1 MPPCEENFSSLPLGR
16 SEIHAQTE
24 GKKQSENKP
33 KDNEEVCVID
43 KNVPWMTTAVTD
55 LSMQNFVPLDRAYCS
70 ENFLMI
76 SKFFAV
82 GPSHFV
88 TRDTFDDEE
97 EWRDAILVLFT
108 RTEED
113 LAVKD
118 VWEMAKLILNAW
130 WIVNACVYVCIYIR
144 DMRARYDMS
153 LWRRSVKEFYL
164 VFFGYTSAVC
174 QGHNFFS
181 FLSCALSQT
190 KRSDFTKKR
199 RNKRAGKYHH
209 VLLL

>member
-1 MPPCEENFSSLPLGR
+1 MPPREENFFFSSSLWVGDTR
-16 SEIHAQTE
+16 TNR

-97 EWRDAILVLFT
+97 EWRDAILVVLFT
-108 RTEED
+108 RTEEVNAEED
-113 LAVKD
+113 RAVKD
-118 VWEMAKLILNAW
+118 VWEIAKLILNAW
-130 WIVNACVYVCIYIR
+130 WIVNACVCVYICEIYIR
-144 DMRARYDMS
+144 DNMRARYVF
-153 LWRRSVKEFYL
+153 LWRISERGV
-164 VFFGYTSAVC
+164 
-174 QGHNFFS
+174 
-181 FLSCALSQT
+181 LSCFFVRGRVHVGHFFLFFLTPALF
-190 KRSDFTKKR
+190 SDKKVWF
-199 RNKRAGKYHH
+199 Y
-209 VLLL
+209 

>member
-1 MPPCEENFSSLPLGR
+1 MPPREDNFFFSSSR
-16 SEIHAQTE
+16 SVGDTRTNR
-24 GKKQSENKP
+24 GKKAKSENKP

-97 EWRDAILVLFT
+97 EWRDAILVVLFT
-108 RTEED
+108 RTEEVNAEED

-118 VWEMAKLILNAW
+118 VWEIAKLILNAW
-130 WIVNACVYVCIYIR
+130 WIVNACVCVYICDIYIR
-144 DMRARYDMS
+144 DNMRARC
-153 LWRRSVKEFYL
+153 V
-164 VFFGYTSAVC
+164 
-174 QGHNFFS
+174 
-181 FLSCALSQT
+181 FLSLKIRERGVLSCLVL
-190 KRSDFTKKR
+190 K
-199 RNKRAGKYHH
+199 H
-209 VLLL
+209 VGHFFLPASLLFSLLLSVSDKKVWFY

>member
-1 MPPCEENFSSLPLGR
+1 MPPCEENFFFSSSLWVGDTR
-16 SEIHAQTE
+16 TNR
-24 GKKQSENKP
+24 GKKHSENKP
-33 KDNEEVCVID
+33 KDNEDVCVID

-97 EWRDAILVLFT
+97 EWRDAILVVLFT
-108 RTEED
+108 RTEEVNAEED

-118 VWEMAKLILNAW
+118 VWEIAKLILNAW
-130 WIVNACVYVCIYIR
+130 WIVNACVCVYICDIYIR
-144 DMRARYDMS
+144 DNMRERY
-153 LWRRSVKEFYL
+153 V
-164 VFFGYTSAVC
+164 
-174 QGHNFFS
+174 
-181 FLSCALSQT
+181 FLSLKGSERGVLSCLVLIHVGHFFLPASLLFSPLLSV
-190 KRSDFTKKR
+190 SDKKVWF
-199 RNKRAGKYHH
+199 Y
-209 VLLL
+209 

>member
-108 RTEED
+108 RTEEVNAEED

-144 DMRARYDMS
+144 DMRARYVFMKKISERVLSCFFWIHVGCLPRSQFFLFS
-153 LWRRSVKEFYL
+153 LLRSVSDKKVWFY
-164 VFFGYTSAVC
+164 
-174 QGHNFFS
+174 
-181 FLSCALSQT
+181 
-190 KRSDFTKKR
+190 
-199 RNKRAGKYHH
+199 
-209 VLLL
+209 

>member
-1 MPPCEENFSSLPLGR
+1 MPPCEDNFFFSSSR
-16 SEIHAQTE
+16 SVGDTRTNR
-24 GKKQSENKP
+24 GKKAKSENKP
-33 KDNEEVCVID
+33 KDNEDVCVID

-97 EWRDAILVLFT
+97 EWRDAILVVLFT
-108 RTEED
+108 RTEEVNAEED

-118 VWEMAKLILNAW
+118 VWEIAKLILNAW
-130 WIVNACVYVCIYIR
+130 WIVNACVCVYICDIYIR
-144 DMRARYDMS
+144 DNMRERY
-153 LWRRSVKEFYL
+153 V
-164 VFFGYTSAVC
+164 
-174 QGHNFFS
+174 
-181 FLSCALSQT
+181 FLSLRISERGVLSCLVLI
-190 KRSDFTKKR
+190 
-199 RNKRAGKYHH
+199 H
-209 VLLL
+209 VGHFFLPASLLFSLLLSVSDKKVWFY